1 MIKNTKSYTKLN
13 YFGLIG
19 VAYYYVLSLPIIR
32 NILFGEGA
40 KILEIYDGELDNEV
54 AGAFEVFTQFAL
66 YFPYLIYNKIF
77 IYFDIGGINVLV
89 MLIMSIIIYRY
100 FSHSKNFTEFI
111 LLAFLLLPAPLL
123 FLSSFNKEIILVLS
137 LFFAYGYNK
146 RLRYWNKGYV
156 FFIYAFLMRGYLMF
170 VPLLMGIRKIG
181 YFIIASLT
189 LFIIGMSIEPVSEI
203 LFRLFNRRLAE
214 KGYIA
219 NSEIIQTIT
228 VDGYS
233 SLLYMLYEVIPQI
246 FFPIF
251 YSLSLKSIFFQLYI
265 MTLLYICL
273 LYRNNYS
280 NIIIGLMI
288 FYIVLDPDLGAY
300 FRHLTSFFI
309 FFPLLLNMGKR
320 YGKA

>member
-1 MIKNTKSYTKLN
+1 
-13 YFGLIG
+13 
-19 VAYYYVLSLPIIR
+19 
-32 NILFGEGA
+32 
-40 KILEIYDGELDNEV
+40 
-54 AGAFEVFTQFAL
+54 
-66 YFPYLIYNKIF
+66 
-77 IYFDIGGINVLV
+77 
-89 MLIMSIIIYRY
+89 
-100 FSHSKNFTEFI
+100 
-111 LLAFLLLPAPLL
+111 
-123 FLSSFNKEIILVLS
+123 
-137 LFFAYGYNK
+137 
-146 RLRYWNKGYV
+146 
-156 FFIYAFLMRGYLMF
+156 MRGYLMF

-181 YFIIASLT
+181 YFIVASLT
-189 LFIIGMSIEPVSEI
+189 LFVIGMSIEPVSEI

-246 FFPIF
+246 FFPII
-251 YSLSLKSIFFQLYI
+251 YGLSLKSIFFQLYI
-265 MTLLYICL
+265 MTLLYICI

-288 FYIVLDPDLGAY
+288 FYIVLDPVLGAY